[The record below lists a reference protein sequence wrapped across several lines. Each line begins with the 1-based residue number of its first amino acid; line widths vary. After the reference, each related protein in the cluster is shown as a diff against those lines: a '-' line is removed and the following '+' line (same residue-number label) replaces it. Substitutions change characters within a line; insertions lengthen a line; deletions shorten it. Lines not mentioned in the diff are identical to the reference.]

1 MALGNGFST
10 GFNNVPAY
18 QISGIPFFTTVLVPK
33 DTDVHVKF
41 PFITN
46 FIHIFT
52 DSTNAAHRVKVGFS
66 PNSIAN
72 GRYFETN
79 RLIMPSKQPII
90 KNTFVPIRITV
101 LKFMYG
107 PAFHYTRII
116 VKLHTYDLDVRIVE
130 RVKIWVEMIEPEG
143 ELETR
148 CK

>member
-79 RLIMPSKQPII
+79 RLIR
-90 KNTFVPIRITV
+90 NEA
-101 LKFMYG
+101 G
-107 PAFHYTRII
+107 I
-116 VKLHTYDLDVRIVE
+116 VDPVFEY
-130 RVKIWVEMIEPEG
+130 
-143 ELETR
+143 R
-148 CK
+148 CKELFLRQENRGSSIRVSIAAGLTNIPVSEFPVDYEAAIYNL